1 MVTTK
6 LFKNNTTQAVRL
18 PREVAFPEGVT
29 DVEILVVGEARVV
42 VPAGRRWD
50 FFFNHGLEVSD
61 DFMVDREQPMPQ
73 ERARL

>member
-1 MVTTK
+1 MVATK

-42 VPAGRRWD
+42 VPAGRHWD
-50 FFFNHGLEVSD
+50 FFFDHGLEVSD

-73 ERARL
+73 ERGGL